1 MVLNLLLTAVLLLQF
16 MQNLCVTGST
26 GYKLPD
32 LVGDWTHLLLE
43 DDVAPDPSRVDNP
56 VSAEASFSGKRAQA
70 GEWHKA
76 FMRELVALGKGMEE
90 KNARRSQEP
99 FGRPF
104 VACDP
109 RTFECSVSI

>member
-1 MVLNLLLTAVLLLQF
+1 
-16 MQNLCVTGST
+16 MQDLCVTGST

-43 DDVAPDPSRVDNP
+43 DEVAPDPSRVANP
-56 VSAEASFSGKRAQA
+56 VSAQASFSGKRTQA

-76 FMRELVALGKGMEE
+76 FMKELVALGQGMED

>member
-1 MVLNLLLTAVLLLQF
+1 
-16 MQNLCVTGST
+16 MQDLCVTGST

-43 DDVAPDPSRVDNP
+43 DDVAPDSSRVANP
-56 VSAEASFSGKRAQA
+56 VSAQASFSGKRTQA